1 MLVWPPE
8 CFDQRILGN
17 SQIRRKTGLEFLH
30 FGPLVTT
37 RDLRGKSRSFQH
49 GRIIDK
55 RGLSSKVK
63 KGRLSV
69 TERVK
74 ERRPF

>member
-1 MLVWPPE
+1 MIKGYWGTLKFGE
-8 CFDQRILGN
+8 
-17 SQIRRKTGLEFLH
+17 KTGLEFLH

-37 RDLRGKSRSFQH
+37 RDLGEKSRSFQH